1 MICAG
6 KRGYDRAL
14 TLYCK
19 HSDIAQNIITNL
31 VGNGNGKKHGKW
43 YNNRIYPII
52 IQIYMPARFVALRQR
67 AMADYTIN
75 SYGVMV

>member
-1 MICAG
+1 MVCKRI
-6 KRGYDRAL
+6 RGYDRTL
-14 TLYCK
+14 TLYSKCG
-19 HSDIAQNIITNL
+19 DIAQNIITNL
-31 VGNGNGKKHGKW
+31 VGYGNGKKHGKW

-67 AMADYTIN
+67 AMADYTMN